1 MFLTHPNEL
10 STFAFKLFLNNS
22 LIGTSKISF
31 KLNNKEGNN
40 QKEHI
45 NFERILDESNTEKY
59 VIIVK
64 LTYKQINKRNDL
76 DLLEELSKEKKQTN
90 FNMSLIS
97 M

>member
-1 MFLTHPNEL
+1 MFLTHSNEL

-22 LIGTSKISF
+22 LIGTSKM
-31 KLNNKEGNN
+31 
-40 QKEHI
+40 
-45 NFERILDESNTEKY
+45 
-59 VIIVK
+59 
-64 LTYKQINKRNDL
+64 TYKQINKRNDL